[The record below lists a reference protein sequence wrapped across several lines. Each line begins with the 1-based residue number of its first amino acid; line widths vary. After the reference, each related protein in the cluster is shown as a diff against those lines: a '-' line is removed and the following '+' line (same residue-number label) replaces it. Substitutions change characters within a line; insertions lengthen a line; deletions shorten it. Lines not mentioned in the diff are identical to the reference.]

1 MDPYVVLEIDRNAD
15 ENTIKRRH
23 IIVSPK
29 SIILIETEATQKEE
43 KFKQIGTAYS
53 MLTDNEFKGFSNF
66 SSAYTADGKF
76 DFSKFEGLNIPNI
89 LSSVRDKFFSEA
101 KLFTKFFNEKNN
113 KARQRDANLDVLVN
127 LRVDLYDIYFGTIR
141 NVKLNI
147 RKKCRTCMS
156 LGMKVYDSGEIN
168 TCNEC
173 NGLKN
178 YRNSR

>member
-15 ENTIKRRH
+15 ENTIKKAYYRLAKKYHPDRNGGD
-23 IIVSPK
+23 P
-29 SIILIETEATQKEE
+29 EKEE

-89 LSSVRDKFFSEA
+89 LYVRDKFFSEA

-127 LRVDLYDIYFGTIR
+127 LRDLYDIYFGTIR

-156 LGMKVYDSGEIN
+156 LGMKVYDSR
-168 TCNEC
+168 
-173 NGLKN
+173 
-178 YRNSR
+178 RNKHL